1 MWLASLFLSFA
12 SFASFASFSAWSS
25 KVGLPWW
32 SRDPMWSHVIPWSVL
47 EGTKVV
53 CSGRPKHLGLALG
66 YHWISLV
73 SLVLWFLWGFIG
85 HSNESW
91 GVLMM
96 NLFASYQILELLPVE
111 MRIIQSVQTPLSV
124 HTSICEYSQYFP
136 TYFHLYAPG
145 LQMNPNPH
153 WKNTW
158 KPHLQTFPDYFPRP
172 PADLT

>member
-1 MWLASLFLSFA
+1 
-12 SFASFASFSAWSS
+12 
-25 KVGLPWW
+25 VIPC
-32 SRDPMWSHVIPWSVL
+32 DPMWSHVIPWSVL

-91 GVLMM
+91 RVLMM